1 MKSHRLQIISLIM
14 LFLILLDMTFYRF
27 NSFHIYQSVF
37 NKINNPYSIHVDLD
51 YYKMYVLKN
60 GEVIKTYPVSGGKKT
75 TPSPLGTWTIISKA
89 DWGEG
94 FGGTWMGF
102 NVPWGKYGIHGTDE
116 PWSIGNPMSHGCI
129 RMKNEDA
136 KELKD
141 MIPHGTKV
149 TIVKGVFGPF
159 GDYFR
164 TLEPGDT
171 GSDVLMIQKKL
182 NNLGYYNGYCD
193 GKYGDNMKNAVHK
206 FQKDNN
212 LPTNNKITLEMY
224 EKLGFIPME

>member
-1 MKSHRLQIISLIM
+1 MKSFRVQLL
-14 LFLILLDMTFYRF
+14 LLYLALILSDMIYYRNTYNHLYHGAF
-27 NSFHIYQSVF
+27 NQ
-37 NKINNPYSIHVDLD
+37 NKNPYFIHVDLD
-51 YYKMYVLKN
+51 DYKMYVFKD
-60 GEVIKTYPVSGGKKT
+60 EKVIKTYPVSGGMQSS
-75 TPSPLGTWTIISKA
+75 PSPLGTWTIISKA

-94 FGGTWMGF
+94 FGGTWMGL

-116 PWSIGNPMSHGCI
+116 PWSIGRPMSQGCI
-129 RMKNEDA
+129 RMYNEDA
-136 KELKD
+136 KELKK

-149 TIVKGVFGPF
+149 TIVKGTLGPF

-164 TLEPGDT
+164 VLKPGDT

-182 NNLGYYNGYCD
+182 NDLGYYNGYCD
-193 GKYGDNMKNAVHK
+193 GKYGDNMKNAIHK

-212 LPTNNKITLEMY
+212 LPVSNNINHAMY